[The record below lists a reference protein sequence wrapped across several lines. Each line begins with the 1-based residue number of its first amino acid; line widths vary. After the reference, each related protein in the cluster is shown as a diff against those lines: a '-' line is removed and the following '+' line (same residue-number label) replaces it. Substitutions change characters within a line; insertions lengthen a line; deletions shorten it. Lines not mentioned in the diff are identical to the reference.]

1 MDIYKKQTLS
11 ETFSVYFDRRMI
23 RILLLGII
31 SGFPWVLIGSSL
43 SLWLKE
49 DGLSRSTIG
58 WAGLIFA
65 VYAINYLWAPIID
78 RIRIPWLTNK
88 IGHRRG
94 WIVTMQFII
103 LVSLVCWSTIDP
115 TANLGVVIAI
125 GLIIAIAS
133 ATQDITVDA
142 LRIEQ
147 IRENEGMSMQAGA
160 AMAVVGWWTGYKL
173 GGVVALKFAEL
184 FETGGYLGIKFI
196 SIPIPAIENYWQA
209 TFLVLGIIVIAC
221 NIGLMFVHESQP
233 TERQIAQ
240 RKTDQVIEEKLSS
253 SGKKSYLKI
262 IGGILFIFFIA
273 HFLSKIVAIN
283 LFPFLAPKIF
293 YNIIIPVLLG
303 ILGFSLLNVDSKW
316 GKRTAAWISGTI
328 GGPFV
333 SFFKRNEISGTES
346 ISTAEKTLLWF
357 LMHFFELSWKFI
369 KKYRIAFLILGFI
382 FLFKIGEAFLG
393 RMSIIFYK
401 EIGFSKGDIALYSKT
416 LGWITTIVFTLLGG
430 LFAIRSG
437 VVKAMFVSGILMALT
452 NLLFS
457 FLAWYVNVPDLHFT
471 WQYGKI
477 WIWGIT
483 LVIVI
488 GVIIAAV
495 RSILEKFPKS
505 NKRTLGITAVIVIGT
520 LIIVGTRPALDS
532 TEIDSTRLAFA
543 AAVLLDDIAAS
554 FATVAFVAFISL
566 LVDRTYTATQY
577 ALLASIGTL
586 GRTTLAASSGALVD
600 WLEGAK
606 ISFFNLISFNVEN
619 PWIVFFVI
627 TTVMVIPSLILLW
640 FIRNKLKLQ

>member
-1 MDIYKKQTLS
+1 MEIVKRQTLS
-11 ETFSVYFDRRMI
+11 ETFSVYLDRRML

-58 WAGLIFA
+58 WAGLIFG

-94 WIVTMQFII
+94 WIVAMQFII
-103 LVSLVCWSTIDP
+103 LVSLVCWSLVDP
-115 TANLGVVIAI
+115 TANLGLVITI

-147 IRENEGMSMQAGA
+147 IGENEGKSMQAGA

-173 GGVVALKFAEL
+173 GGVIALNAAEY
-184 FETGGYLGIKFI
+184 FQNAGF
-196 SIPIPAIENYWQA
+196 ENYWQI
-209 TFLVLGIIVIAC
+209 TFLILGIVVIAC

-240 RKTDQVIEEKLSS
+240 KQTDQMIEKKLGS
-253 SGKKSYLKI
+253 SGVITKI
-262 IGGILFIFFIA
+262 I
-273 HFLSKIVAIN
+273 
-283 LFPFLAPKIF
+283 
-293 YNIIIPVLLG
+293 
-303 ILGFSLLNVDSKW
+303 
-316 GKRTAAWISGTI
+316 AWISGTI
-328 GGPFV
+328 AGPV
-333 SFFKRNEISGTES
+333 ISFFKRNGF
-346 ISTAEKTLLWF
+346 K
-357 LMHFFELSWKFI
+357 
-369 KKYRIAFLILGFI
+369 IALGILGFV

-401 EIGFSKGDIALYSKT
+401 EIGFSKGDIALYSKGI
-416 LGWITTIVFTLLGG
+416 GWVTTVVFTLMGG

-437 VVKAMFVSGILMALT
+437 VVKAMFVSGILMAAT
-452 NLLFS
+452 NLLFAA
-457 FLAWYVNVPDLHFT
+457 LAWS
-471 WQYGKI
+471 GKSE
-477 WIWGIT
+477 
-483 LVIVI
+483 LLF
-488 GVIIAAV
+488 AV
-495 RSILEKFPKS
+495 
-505 NKRTLGITAVIVIGT
+505 T
-520 LIIVGTRPALDS
+520 
-532 TEIDSTRLAFA
+532 
-543 AAVLLDDIAAS
+543 VLLDDIAAA

-586 GRTTLAASSGALVD
+586 GRTTLAASSGELVD
-600 WLEGAK
+600 WLNGDWG
-606 ISFFNLISFNVEN
+606 I
-619 PWIVFFVI
+619 FFVI